1 MKHLYYL
8 CFAMLFLLPKTGDCA
23 SLKNNTSNVR
33 AVTSEPIQRV
43 RIDVTTTMGYT
54 RHLLL
59 AFTPDNAATDGM
71 DYGYDAVNGDN
82 YSNDSSWMVGEQRFV
97 IQGVGE
103 FHTSKTYP
111 LGLFLSDAGDI
122 EISLT
127 ALENFE
133 QDIEVY
139 IYDAVNDTVS
149 SISTTSLIETM
160 AEGDSI
166 NRFYI
171 AFTNSVSAMVF
182 ADSALSNPDS
192 QLNTPQINYISST
205 KELKIDVPNAL
216 DVSNIHL
223 YNILGQKVK
232 QWSNLKPTSSGNYSV
247 SLSNTSRGTY
257 LISLITKTGK
267 FNKRLIIS
275 K

>member
-1 MKHLYYL
+1 
-8 CFAMLFLLPKTGDCA
+8 MLFLLPKTGDCA

-33 AVTSEPIQRV
+33 AMTSEPIQRV

-82 YSNDSSWMVGEQRFV
+82 YSNDSSWMVGEQRCV

-149 SISTTSLIETM
+149 SISTTNLIETM

-205 KELKIDVPNAL
+205 KELKINVPNGL

-223 YNILGQKVK
+223 YNILGQKVR

-247 SLSNTSRGTY
+247 SLSNTSKGTY
-257 LISLITKTGK
+257 LISLIAKTGK